1 MNKNMGALDKSLRV
15 LTAIIIAI
23 LYFLN
28 VIEGTI
34 AYILMV
40 IAIIFLITSFIN
52 CDLDRIQTCN
62 LLSRNQMRYSVAP
75 RGQLRVQI

>member
-52 CDLDRIQTCN
+52 FCPIYSLIGINTC
-62 LLSRNQMRYSVAP
+62 RKK
-75 RGQLRVQI
+75 

>member
-28 VIEGTI
+28 IIDGTI
-34 AYILMV
+34 AYILMI

-52 CDLDRIQTCN
+52 FCPIYSLIGINTC
-62 LLSRNQMRYSVAP
+62 RKK
-75 RGQLRVQI
+75 

>member
-28 VIEGTI
+28 VIGGTI

-52 CDLDRIQTCN
+52 FCPIYSLIGINTC
-62 LLSRNQMRYSVAP
+62 RKK
-75 RGQLRVQI
+75 

>member
-1 MNKNMGALDKSLRV
+1 MGALDKSLRV

-52 CDLDRIQTCN
+52 FCPIYSLIGINTC
-62 LLSRNQMRYSVAP
+62 RKK
-75 RGQLRVQI
+75 